1 MFVALRRRPLRHI
14 FLPPD
19 KKFMEY
25 LIQQAK
31 LVHEGLAVLA
41 EFMES
46 GDLLLIDTLRAV
58 EREGDATRRVLIEEL
73 NGTFVTP
80 IDRED
85 LYALSRAMDDL
96 LDHGYRTIKEMAA
109 YTLAPNAYLRR
120 MVALLQELSVEL
132 EAAVTQMIRHPS
144 IASEHAVR
152 AKRLEN
158 RMGDLYHDAVVD
170 LLESDDIKYIIKL
183 HEVYRHFGN
192 SADCGDRAADLL
204 LDIVI
209 KRA

>member
-1 MFVALRRRPLRHI
+1 MG
-14 FLPPD
+14 
-19 KKFMEY
+19 Y
-25 LIQQAK
+25 LIKQAG
-31 LVHEGLAVLA
+31 LVHEGLTVLA
-41 EFMES
+41 AFMET
-46 GDLLLIDTLRAV
+46 GDPLLIDSLRAV
-58 EREGDATRRVLIEEL
+58 EREGDTTRRVLIEEL
-73 NGTFVTP
+73 NATFVTP

-96 LDHGYRTIKEMAA
+96 LDHGYRTIKEMAV
-109 YTLAPNAYLRR
+109 YKLAPNAYLGR

-144 IASEHAVR
+144 VASEHAVR

-183 HEVYRHFGN
+183 REVYRHLGN

>member
-1 MFVALRRRPLRHI
+1 MFVAPRRRPLRHI
-14 FLPPD
+14 LLPRD
-19 KKFMEY
+19 KNFMGY
-25 LIQQAK
+25 LVKQAT

-46 GDLLLIDTLRAV
+46 GDPLLIDTLRAV
-58 EREGDATRRVLIEEL
+58 EREGDATRRTLIEEL

-85 LYALSRAMDDL
+85 LYALSRVMDDL

-109 YTLAPNAYLRR
+109 YKLAPNAYLGR
-120 MVALLQELSVEL
+120 MVALLQELSAEL
-132 EAAVTQMIRHPS
+132 ETAVARMISHPS

-183 HEVYRHFGN
+183 REVYRHLGN

-209 KRA
+209 KRS